1 MPPRPPPW
9 SQGRQYGIVID
20 AGSSGSRVQ
29 VYSWVNPEMA
39 KQTRKANKESVDV
52 LSKVEKGVEHGD
64 GWHLKVEPGISTFG
78 GRPKEVAEYLRPLIE
93 FAASVVPAEEL
104 SNTPIY
110 LLATAGMR
118 LLPEA
123 QQSDVLQATCDYL
136 RTFPFSL
143 PDCTENVRIITGEEE
158 GLYGWIAVNYL
169 MDGFDK
175 HEHAVGG
182 ETNKHSST
190 YGFLDMGGASTQ
202 IAFEP
207 SDREQIAHADNL
219 LEVKL
224 RLLSG
229 KDVRHPVFVTTWLGF
244 GTNQARNR
252 YIDAQIKA
260 HVRQSDEAH
269 RPGDPDGLG
278 SERPVVLVDDPC
290 LPKSLMLSETRHS
303 GYTLRGTGDFAT
315 CVRKTGPL
323 LNKEVECLDQ
333 PCLFN
338 GVHVPPID
346 FEVNHFIGISEY
358 YYSTQDVWS
367 MGGVYD
373 FVEFEKNA
381 IEYCG
386 RQWDD
391 IMAEH
396 KKGGKWKSS
405 VELSRLETQ
414 CFKAAWIINILHE
427 GIGIPR
433 IIDHEGEGDGKN
445 LTDKALK
452 KGVDKGLVAQKPS
465 FQSLNEVGDV
475 AVSWT
480 LGKMV
485 LEVSKGTMAAGGL
498 PPDVDPSGKTR
509 PASLDWS
516 GHIPAWSGD
525 MRSSISALKETD
537 PIPLVG
543 FSLVGA
549 FLFFFFLSSSAAR
562 RRQACFG
569 NVFTLSSANKRRGGD
584 FLPLSQDDAASSS
597 GDSSNGSGSR
607 TPPRG
612 GRRKGSTSTIF
623 TRVLS
628 PLRYGLFRVSSTVR
642 TWTRPRSNSLLP
654 TSRSTASVN
663 QNEPDLIRPRPLRP
677 SKSTPFL
684 RSNLG
689 PPAPHTNPTGGTGH
703 WNDIPDLS
711 EREKGVSLLPRSNSY
726 NVLSTSSAPPTRTVS
741 PPPMSII
748 SSAPLSRPSS
758 RGAGTPLGLSK
769 LTSRTRESSSSDEPR
784 RSNSSGTGS
793 FFPEPSLTTGVW
805 DSLGAGDAIDGATSP
820 MAMMETRGG
829 SSPGIISAMG
839 ESGAKLRA
847 SRSQNSSQVN
857 LAANFAAR
865 RKDTSA
871 SSSSLAGGGE
881 D

>member
-1 MPPRPPPW
+1 
-9 SQGRQYGIVID
+9 
-20 AGSSGSRVQ
+20 
-29 VYSWVNPEMA
+29 
-39 KQTRKANKESVDV
+39 
-52 LSKVEKGVEHGD
+52 
-64 GWHLKVEPGISTFG
+64 
-78 GRPKEVAEYLRPLIE
+78 
-93 FAASVVPAEEL
+93 
-104 SNTPIY
+104 
-110 LLATAGMR
+110 MR
-118 LLPEA
+118 LLPEV
-123 QQSDVLQATCDYL
+123 QSSEILQATCDYL
-136 RTFPFSL
+136 RTYPFSL

-182 ETNKHSST
+182 EAKKHSST

-244 GTNQARNR
+244 GTNQARSR

-260 HVRQSDEAH
+260 HVRESDEAH
-269 RPGDPDGLG
+269 RPGDTT
-278 SERPVVLVDDPC
+278 EVLVDDPC

-315 CVRKTGPL
+315 CVRRTGPL

-373 FVEFEKNA
+373 FVEFERNA

-391 IMAEH
+391 IMEEH

-433 IIDHEGEGDGKN
+433 IIDNEGEGDGKN

-452 KGVDKGLVAQKPS
+452 KGVDKGLLEPKKPS

-498 PPDVDPSGKTR
+498 PPDVDHHSKTR

-516 GHIPAWSGD
+516 GHIPSWSGD
-525 MRSSISALKETD
+525 VRSGISALKETD
-537 PIPLVG
+537 PLPLVG
-543 FSLVGA
+543 LSVIGA
-549 FLFFFFLSSSAAR
+549 FLFFFFLSSNSAR

-569 NVFTLSSANKRRGGD
+569 NVFSSASKRRGGD

-612 GRRKGSTSTIF
+612 GRRKGSTSNVF
-623 TRVLS
+623 ARVLS

-642 TWTRPRSNSLLP
+642 TWTRPRANSLLP
-654 TSRSTASVN
+654 TSRSTTSLN

-684 RSNLG
+684 RSTH
-689 PPAPHTNPTGGTGH
+689 PAPTAPHTNPTGGAGH

-726 NVLSTSSAPPTRTVS
+726 NVLSTSSAPSTRTVS
-741 PPPMSII
+741 PPPMSFIP
-748 SSAPLSRPSS
+748 SAPLSRPSS
-758 RGAGTPLGLSK
+758 RGAGTPLGLTK
-769 LTSRTRESSSSDEPR
+769 LTARTRESSSTTTSLDEPR

-793 FFPEPSLTTGVW
+793 FFPEPSLSTGVW
-805 DSLGAGDAIDGATSP
+805 ESLGAGDAIIDGATSP
-820 MAMMETRGG
+820 MAMMDSARGAP
-829 SSPGIISAMG
+829 SPGIMGG

-857 LAANFAAR
+857 LAASFAAR
-865 RKDTSA
+865 RKEAGA
-871 SSSSLAGGGE
+871 SSSSLAGGGGGEE